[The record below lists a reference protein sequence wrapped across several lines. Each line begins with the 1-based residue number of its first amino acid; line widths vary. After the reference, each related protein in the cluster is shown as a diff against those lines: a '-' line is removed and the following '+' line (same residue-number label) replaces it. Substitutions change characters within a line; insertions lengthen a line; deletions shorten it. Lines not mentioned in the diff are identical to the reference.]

1 MPVETHT
8 GFFFA
13 VDRRDC
19 FDFNEVVS
27 QSTIGALGMVLVKS
41 DSIHDRTE
49 KLTYVAVNVEV
60 GVCSGSVQNPTLRNI
75 FP

>member
-1 MPVETHT
+1 
-8 GFFFA
+8 
-13 VDRRDC
+13 
-19 FDFNEVVS
+19 
-27 QSTIGALGMVLVKS
+27 MVLVKS